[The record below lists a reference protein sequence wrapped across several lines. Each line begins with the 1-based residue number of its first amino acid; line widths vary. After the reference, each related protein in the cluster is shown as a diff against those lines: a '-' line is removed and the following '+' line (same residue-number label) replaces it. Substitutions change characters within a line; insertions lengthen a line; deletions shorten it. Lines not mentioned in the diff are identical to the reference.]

1 MKKTYTKPEIFFENF
16 SLNTS
21 IASGCEVKIETST
34 SGNCGL
40 DFGDLVI
47 FISSYTGCSSNDG
60 VIVEGDDGKYNGICY
75 HVPVETNNMFN
86 S

>member
-1 MKKTYTKPEIFFENF
+1 MKKAYTKPEIMFEDF
-16 SLNTS
+16 SLSVN
-21 IASGCEVKIETST
+21 IAGDCRWIIDNQS

-47 FISSYTGCSSNDG
+47 FLGEYTGCTSNDG
-60 VIVEGDDGKYNGICY
+60 VKVDGDDGSYNGICY
-75 HVPVETNNMFN
+75 HVPHPDNDLFN